1 MALREMMEM
10 KETMGGQGM
19 PESLDTMA
27 AVRSGGMP
35 PPPPQAQGMMPP
47 APSPAMAPQ
56 PMPQPAPAMGGPAMP
71 PSGLAGIA
79 PPMAAPMAPQA
90 ETDPLK
96 IMGGIALATLME
108 RGEKKNMF
116 ESFTK
121 AAEDRGMSLPSA
133 DSGLM
138 RLAAEGGPVLNRRDS
153 GPLNTGLTKD
163 QIIKQMQDLAVEY
176 GVEGSQYIAAG
187 LPNMLSFQVG
197 EKLDFSNNPYFGS
210 YEDDGYVPYSTYL
223 YERGQGPG
231 GFKPVSP
238 NQTDFKNR
246 YNALLSQLEDANKPA
261 EPAKPKEFIGID
273 DGRYGGLNDPNL
285 PSFDAAQQRNQ
296 YRLATGFF
304 EQPPGPTVNTE
315 RLLTQ
320 AYGEGSPILS
330 EIMQGLQP
338 RRNPNDTE
346 TARLAYAN
354 LPDVQLPPEVEAK
367 SGGGLYELAAGGEFA
382 GRVPGDGGGMQDNVY
397 MPIKEGEEQVA
408 TLAVSPTEY
417 VVDSHTMAALGN
429 GNPDKGADYMD
440 AVVKGIRQEAYG
452 TDEQPNEIN
461 GLQTLISMMG

>member
-10 KETMGGQGM
+10 KETMGSQGM

-56 PMPQPAPAMGGPAMP
+56 AMPQPAPAMGGPAMP

-79 PPMAAPMAPQA
+79 PPVAAPMAPQA

-121 AAEDRGMSLPSA
+121 AAEDRGMSLPSS

-138 RLAAEGGPVLNRRDS
+138 RLAAEGGPVLYRRDS
-153 GPLNTGLTKD
+153 GPLNTGPTRDEIL
-163 QIIKQMQDLAVEY
+163 KQMQDLAVEY
-176 GVEGSQYIAAG
+176 GVEGSEYVAAG
-187 LPNMLSFQVG
+187 LPNMISFQLG
-197 EKLDFSNNPYFGS
+197 QPLNFGNNPRMPGG
-210 YEDDGYVPYSTYL
+210 GYAELL
-223 YERGQGPG
+223 YRRGEGPG
-231 GFKPVSP
+231 GYQPRSGGAAAFES
-238 NQTDFKNR
+238 Q
-246 YNALLSQLEDANKPA
+246 YNALLNQLQNVNNRPA

-338 RRNPNDTE
+338 RRNPNDFE

-461 GLQTLISMMG
+461 GLQTLVSMMG